1 MGIISS
7 ENEKTGHGYLAF
19 FDLDGT
25 ITREISGKALAV
37 AAYKKGL
44 MMTSDFANA
53 LWLSLLYKLSIRDP
67 LSIIASMM
75 NWIKGLPE
83 KSLEELS
90 AAVFREVLLPSVYS
104 NARDEI
110 RFHKERS
117 AKTVVLS
124 SSISFICREAVKS
137 LGMDDAICTE
147 PEIINGYCTGKPS
160 GAFCF
165 GGEKGAR
172 LAEYCETSNYDPS
185 ETWFFGDSIHD
196 ISALSI
202 VGHPV
207 CVNPEVK
214 LRKTAIRKG
223 WDIKQ
228 WL

>member
-7 ENEKTGHGYLAF
+7 ENEKPGHGYLAF

-37 AAYKKGL
+37 TAYKKGL
-44 MMTSDFANA
+44 MSTSEIVHA
-53 LWLSLLYKLSIRDP
+53 LYLSLLFKLSIKDP
-67 LSIIASMM
+67 LSIIGSMM
-75 NWIKGLPE
+75 NWLKGLPE
-83 KSLEELS
+83 KSLADLS
-90 AAVFREVLLPSVYS
+90 AGVFREVLHPSVYT

-110 RFHKERS
+110 RFHKERN
-117 AKTVVLS
+117 AKTIILS
-124 SSISFICREAVKS
+124 SSISFICREAVNS

-165 GGEKGAR
+165 GGEKGVR
-172 LAEYCETSNYDPS
+172 LAEYCTAHNCDLDR
-185 ETWFFGDSIHD
+185 TWFFGDSIHD
-196 ISALSI
+196 VSALSI

-207 CVNPEVK
+207 CVNPCSK
-214 LRKTAIRKG
+214 LRRTAIRKG

-228 WL
+228 WS